1 MTDLEKWQANAILQA
16 LHRVGRGQMQYT
28 RMSPHTKNS
37 VGGSGGTGDHTSSAP
52 KTDKLQ
58 YLDVQVGGVSFLSIA
73 PHKVRLWQSDYRS
86 ILEDANALEMQEI
99 KAALGK
105 SRYSAICWL
114 HTPSG
119 KLRNN
124 KANPALLEL
133 LTRILR
139 SCEVIG
145 DPNQPYLL
153 KAAAHVQLAPR

>member
-16 LHRVGRGQMQYT
+16 LHRVARGQMQYT
-28 RMSPHTKNS
+28 RMSPHTKSS
-37 VGGSGGTGDHTSSAP
+37 VGGSGGTGGHTSSAP
-52 KTDKLQ
+52 KTDKLE

-73 PHKVRLWQSDYRS
+73 PHKVRFWQANYRD
-86 ILEDANALEMQEI
+86 ILEDANALEMQEL

-105 SRYSAICWL
+105 SRFSSICWL

-124 KANPALLEL
+124 KPSPALLEL

-139 SCEVIG
+139 TCEVIG
-145 DPNQPYLL
+145 N
-153 KAAAHVQLAPR
+153 VQFPAQTQ